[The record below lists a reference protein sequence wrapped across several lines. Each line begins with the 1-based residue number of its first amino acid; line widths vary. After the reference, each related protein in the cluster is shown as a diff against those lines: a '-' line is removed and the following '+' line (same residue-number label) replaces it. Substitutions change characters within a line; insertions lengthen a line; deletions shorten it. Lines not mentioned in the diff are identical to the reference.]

1 MKYLH
6 YLLLALCGFFAQQQ
20 AEAQTLDRLRSLGE
34 LANGLGNLA
43 NGLGALSGGK
53 VPGLGGVAR
62 STAKSASDPIFGKA
76 RIEARGYLEEA
87 PEYWPWK
94 VTEGYIARDKI
105 GCPFFYANGESRFV
119 YSMDRFE
126 EKVNGEWVE
135 LDKKKI
141 ATEVPPHC
149 TGGGG

>member
-1 MKYLH
+1 MKYLQWI
-6 YLLLALCGFFAQQQ
+6 LLALCGFFAQQE
-20 AEAQTLDRLRSLGE
+20 AEAQSLEQLRSLG
-34 LANGLGNLA
+34 NLA
-43 NGLGALSGGK
+43 SGMGGVK
-53 VPGLGGVAR
+53 VPGLGRVGR
-62 STAKSASDPIFGKA
+62 STANSASDPIFGKA

-94 VTEGYIARDKI
+94 VTDGYIARDKT

-126 EKVNGEWVE
+126 EKVDGRWVE
-135 LDKKKI
+135 LDKKKL
-141 ATEVPPHC
+141 AAEVPRHC